1 MVWSNERVEKW
12 VEECGLGSYAKNLRD
27 SGVHGA
33 LIALD
38 ETFTAQALQVIL
50 QIPSSDDQSRQLL
63 DTEFKKLI
71 NECRAEASRANLSSV
86 PKHTHLNAN
95 SS

>member
-12 VEECGLGSYAKNLRD
+12 IEECGLGSYAKNLRD

-50 QIPSSDDQSRQLL
+50 QIPSADEQSRQLL
-63 DTEFKKLI
+63 DAEYKKLI
-71 NECRAEASRANLSSV
+71 NECRAEAARGNLSSV
-86 PKHTHLNAN
+86 PQHTHLDAN